1 MENIIELKDLSFG
14 YKKDLLK
21 NVNLEIKSGEF
32 IGITGDNGEGK
43 TTLLKLILGQL
54 KPDSGMV
61 ILGKDSQGK
70 NVSIGYLEQRLA
82 EKNMSFSITPME
94 IISLNLYD
102 EMGFFKIPSKKTKSK
117 VNNALSMVKISDKKD
132 YDFNNMSG
140 GEKQRVLIAKE
151 LVDNPQ
157 VLIFDEPTAGIDND
171 SKKILFGILEHL
183 NKFHKITI
191 LVVTHEMEFCRPY
204 FSRILR
210 VKDKKVEEVL

>member
-1 MENIIELKDLSFG
+1 MENIVELKDLSFG

-21 NVNLEIKSGEF
+21 NVNLKIKSGEF
-32 IGITGDNGEGK
+32 VGITGDNGEGK

-54 KPDSGMV
+54 KPDSGQV
-61 ILGKDSQGK
+61 ILGENSDK

-82 EKNMSFSITPME
+82 EKNMSFSITPEE

-102 EMGFFKIPSKKTKSK
+102 EMGFFKIPSKKINSK
-117 VNNALSMVKISDKKD
+117 VNNALSMVKMCEKKD

-140 GEKQRVLIAKE
+140 GEKQRILIAKE

-157 VLIFDEPTAGIDND
+157 VLIFDEPTAGIDSD

-183 NKFHKITI
+183 NKFHGITI
-191 LVVTHEMEFCRPY
+191 LVVTHEMEFCKPY
-204 FSRILR
+204 FSRVLR
-210 VKDKKVEEVL
+210 VKDQRVVDVL